1 MSMQADYEVMLK
13 DVDSGT
19 LKEAIDMMCKELNI
33 KILDK
38 ESFYIYNHVKIPVRG
53 TCLKIPNTSYPIDVY
68 INEKGTITI
77 NGDADDLRRAKQYND
92 RIKQFYEGFELAN
105 EFGGEPVYNKEDEK
119 IELMVTV

>member
-1 MSMQADYEVMLK
+1 MSMQADYEVKLN
-13 DVDSGT
+13 DVDGGT
-19 LKEAIDMMCKELNI
+19 LKEAIDMMCKELKI

-38 ESFYIYNHVKIPVRG
+38 ESFHIYNRVKIPVRG
-53 TCLKIPNTSYPIDVY
+53 TCLKIKGTAYPVDVY
-68 INEKGTITI
+68 VNEKGTITI
-77 NGDADDLRRAKQYND
+77 NGDADDLRKVRQYND